1 MNYQTFE
8 PDQDLTAF
16 IKCYWTLESPK
27 EETPE
32 KQTIVPDGCIEISF
46 DYTEIISDSMI
57 AEISETKNGQNRKHT
72 FPMKRVK
79 R

>member
-16 IKCYWTLESPK
+16 VKCYWTLESHK

-32 KQTIVPDGCIEISF
+32 KPTIVPDVC
-46 DYTEIISDSMI
+46 
-57 AEISETKNGQNRKHT
+57 R
-72 FPMKRVK
+72 
-79 R
+79 